1 MLLDAIASAQAS
13 VGETKEKKGGGG
25 KGLGG
30 GKLASSDNLKASER
44 RRNGGNTGV
53 GASHG
58 GGVGGGSTVNNLYL
72 DGIQPFVQYRR
83 LLSLAL
89 MVRSL
94 TDNPL
99 LPTEL
104 FADPHRHYTANV
116 DIR

>member
-13 VGETKEKKGGGG
+13 VGETKEKKSGAKGGA
-25 KGLGG
+25 K
-30 GKLASSDNLKASER
+30 ADTLKASER
-44 RRNGGNTGV
+44 RRNGSA
-53 GASHG
+53 AS
-58 GGVGGGSTVNNLYL
+58 STFASAIANNLYL
-72 DGIQPFVQYRR
+72 DGVQPFVQYRR

-104 FADPHRHYTANV
+104 FANPHRHYTVNV